1 MKDAF
6 VIEPLGGHDRSA
18 FACGAPPLDRYLR
31 EQASQDVKRL
41 MASCFVAL
49 AVATNSIAGYYTLA
63 ATSVPDDD
71 LPPDVIKRLPRYPLL
86 PAALIGRLA
95 VDQRFHGAGAPDSL
109 RDEEVMACVIVS
121 PGTVRDE
128 TTARALQVWCLERLA
143 YYKAPGYVAF
153 VDALPVTS
161 TNKVQKTQ
169 LAAFGAD
176 PLNAPECFDLRSF
189 KKRVS

>member
-18 FACGAPPLDRYLR
+18 FACGAPQLDRYLR

-63 ATSVPDDD
+63 ATSVPIDN
-71 LPPDVIKRLPRYPLL
+71 LPSDVIKCLPRYPLL

-95 VDQRFHGAGAPDSL
+95 VDQRFHGAGLGSALLADAAL
-109 RDEEVMACVIVS
+109 RVLKGDVKAF
-121 PGTVRDE
+121 
-128 TTARALQVWCLERLA
+128 ALV
-143 YYKAPGYVAF
+143 
-153 VDALPVTS
+153 VDAKDENAVGFYQHQGFQPFASRPRSLFLPLGTA
-161 TNKVQKTQ
+161 KK
-169 LAAFGAD
+169 AA
-176 PLNAPECFDLRSF
+176 S
-189 KKRVS
+189 